1 MSVPSSFSKPVARP
15 RMRVSSLL
23 GRNASC
29 CDSKQLFPRLAS
41 VALHGGTGVG
51 KKKAKAKKNKNT
63 PTNDDFLEH
72 VSLSCAC
79 CKFPG
84 TAWPAIRGDRRRVPL
99 AGTKTN
105 GYHNLFRDKVG
116 RQEKKAKQIR
126 LKHFVQAPSAS
137 CRSWLILR
145 DILSKFSAI

>member
-1 MSVPSSFSKPVARP
+1 M
-15 RMRVSSLL
+15 
-23 GRNASC
+23 
-29 CDSKQLFPRLAS
+29 
-41 VALHGGTGVG
+41 G

-116 RQEKKAKQIR
+116 RQEKKAKQILKSHAVQCTSADKKGNDRPHVPKSIKFAAEVKGVSSR
-126 LKHFVQAPSAS
+126 LEAKIVSVSEFDSG
-137 CRSWLILR
+137 
-145 DILSKFSAI
+145 